1 MLSASLLLA
10 LLQPILTSAAYSP
23 VREYSGKTFFDRWDY
38 YGDVDNTTWGNVT
51 YLDRPTA
58 ASTKLT
64 EVNAAGNAIIRVD
77 NVATIE
83 AAELVHRNSIKITSQ
98 DTYGLGSV
106 IVVDMLHLP
115 YGCSVWPSLWLLGTG
130 QTWPAAGE
138 IDIIEGIN
146 MYDKNQFS
154 LHTTEGCTQAPNTA
168 QVGKTIT
175 KDCLSQSGTN
185 HNGCITEETKP
196 NSLGKGF
203 SDAKGGVYAIQI
215 DASGVYM
222 WFWGRA
228 ELPPSISAAKSDST
242 IDLADWGSP
251 SAAYPA
257 STCNITQFFQPQK
270 IIFDITLCGDWAGVP
285 ALYSNTCPGECIASN
300 IIGPGSPTYDNA
312 FFEISYI
319 RAYGPEGKG
328 SGPASDNDTSGTKSA
343 DTGGPSGSS
352 SATSLA
358 QGLSGYL
365 SAVVTLLFSFGL
377 F

>member
-23 VREYSGKTFFDRWDY
+23 VREYSGKTFLIAGITTATSITLHGGMSPILIDRLPLLR
-38 YGDVDNTTWGNVT
+38 N
-51 YLDRPTA
+51 
-58 ASTKLT
+58 LT

-115 YGCSVWPSLWLLGTG
+115 YGCSVWPSLWLLGTE

-328 SGPASDNDTSGTKSA
+328 SGPASDNDTS
-343 DTGGPSGSS
+343 
-352 SATSLA
+352 A

>member
-1 MLSASLLLA
+1 
-10 LLQPILTSAAYSP
+10 
-23 VREYSGKTFFDRWDY
+23 
-38 YGDVDNTTWGNVT
+38 
-51 YLDRPTA
+51 
-58 ASTKLT
+58 
-64 EVNAAGNAIIRVD
+64 
-77 NVATIE
+77 
-83 AAELVHRNSIKITSQ
+83 
-98 DTYGLGSV
+98 
-106 IVVDMLHLP
+106 
-115 YGCSVWPSLWLLGTG
+115 LGTG

-222 WFWGRA
+222 WFWGVCLSAGPLVHIITATILQRA

-270 IIFDITLCGDWAGVP
+270 IIFDITLCGDWCVTRLP
-285 ALYSNTCPGECIASN
+285 F
-300 IIGPGSPTYDNA
+300 SPWPL
-312 FFEISYI
+312 I
-319 RAYGPEGKG
+319 
-328 SGPASDNDTSGTKSA
+328 
-343 DTGGPSGSS
+343 
-352 SATSLA
+352 
-358 QGLSGYL
+358 
-365 SAVVTLLFSFGL
+365 
-377 F
+377 